1 MKESIVK
8 GEFRFSPLTNPL
20 KTTKKGAAA
29 PFLGLSP
36 EFGLCGN
43 YFRIYKTRCRCVFAR
58 PARLLKYSAAVSV
71 VFCMEARL
79 CAIRSAALAKRTAFR
94 LPYVKYSTGADR
106 TTHTAYRAIGK
117 PDSTVARRAFL
128 EGRAIGEWHAESKCL
143 FCASA
148 LFGVQRSFLPY
159 LFPQEGK
166 DMARGAAVTA
176 RRIPPRLRRIRN
188 GPSAQKT
195 KQTPIL

>member
-1 MKESIVK
+1 
-8 GEFRFSPLTNPL
+8 
-20 KTTKKGAAA
+20 
-29 PFLGLSP
+29 
-36 EFGLCGN
+36 
-43 YFRIYKTRCRCVFAR
+43 
-58 PARLLKYSAAVSV
+58 
-71 VFCMEARL
+71 MEARL

-159 LFPQEGK
+159 LFCQDRK
-166 DMARGAAVTA
+166 DMARGAADA
-176 RRIPPRLRRIRN
+176 ASQIAPRLRRIRTAPPEASHAIRRKKTPPFW
-188 GPSAQKT
+188 GFFYAQSYPHVDVDCLQIFCSQLRNRCFT
-195 KQTPIL
+195 KLPVDRSDLRAHLPVDK